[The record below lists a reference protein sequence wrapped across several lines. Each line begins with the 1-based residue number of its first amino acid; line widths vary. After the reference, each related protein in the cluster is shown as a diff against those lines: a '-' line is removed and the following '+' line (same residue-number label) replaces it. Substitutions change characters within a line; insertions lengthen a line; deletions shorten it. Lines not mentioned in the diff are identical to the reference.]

1 VPVAAAVV
9 LEDAEAAQQ
18 PQDPVEGIRGDL
30 ASRGELF
37 DPYRALADLVGD
49 AELGDRVQAR

>member
-1 VPVAAAVV
+1 V

-49 AELGDRVQAR
+49 AEFGDRVQAR